1 MPREKCSPN
10 RAKLIISSPVWW
22 CGAKI
27 FFDKTHSLDLCFPV
41 KSPNVISNFHRK
53 AKKGGWGKWIYEIW
67 ELRSLESSTICCS
80 ASKCFCF
87 HSKLKTKWNCQSKFK
102 EGSRRE
108 NSHEIPYKIEN
119 LSGISDVRLKPA
131 QDLKL
136 SDCQALQVYF
146 HSPNLIRSD
155 ITVCWILP
163 FCFDIW
169 IWSNGLVDLKQF
181 GVGLFWKN
189 CRRREIWDWVRQPG
203 FYCSK
208 KREVFRIHLKIGH
221 NYCHYDITERQK
233 FQLNSNKKSKNYFL
247 QFNIFRGRISK
258 RAQKRNQPYHC
269 DWSDRIL
276 EKLKRFATHRE
287 ATHLSWQ
294 DGKSP
299 NMWHHWK
306 ISWSWFWEFPQFYCM
321 QQVSFLCR
329 SSFHSE
335 RRLLILRREDL
346 PGSPLEGEAFMQIC
360 SIPNTQLGN
369 NRILTT
375 LQVLS
380 SLSIIIKER
389 QKRACHQKVQQVE
402 VLLSVHMCSRSI
414 HVPWKCQTRRFRQ
427 SLKREIATVSMNC
440 IVVL

>member
-10 RAKLIISSPVWW
+10 CAKLIISSPVWW

-189 CRRREIWDWVRQPG
+189 CRRGEIWDWVRQPG

-221 NYCHYDITERQK
+221 NYCHYDITERQQ
-233 FQLNSNKKSKNYFL
+233 FQPNSNKN
-247 QFNIFRGRISK
+247 
-258 RAQKRNQPYHC
+258 
-269 DWSDRIL
+269 
-276 EKLKRFATHRE
+276 
-287 ATHLSWQ
+287 
-294 DGKSP
+294 
-299 NMWHHWK
+299 
-306 ISWSWFWEFPQFYCM
+306 
-321 QQVSFLCR
+321 
-329 SSFHSE
+329 SSS
-335 RRLLILRREDL
+335 
-346 PGSPLEGEAFMQIC
+346 
-360 SIPNTQLGN
+360 
-369 NRILTT
+369 
-375 LQVLS
+375 
-380 SLSIIIKER
+380 
-389 QKRACHQKVQQVE
+389 VQHF
-402 VLLSVHMCSRSI
+402 SG
-414 HVPWKCQTRRFRQ
+414 
-427 SLKREIATVSMNC
+427 
-440 IVVL
+440 